1 MEIIDK
7 NIKYVQY
14 TEGRFASF
22 FSGGFT
28 YYGSNESTGKE
39 TGKMHLCAVYW
50 KCKVKLKLYFKNTF
64 VPMSMG

>member
-14 TEGRFASF
+14 TEVRFASF

-39 TGKMHLCAVYW
+39 TGKTHLYGLCSTSVVILRR
-50 KCKVKLKLYFKNTF
+50 KH
-64 VPMSMG
+64 SIG